1 MACHLLPMEASA
13 VSGAMNHRRKEMRMN
28 EASKKAKARNCLV
41 AGMLTAMSMVACATD
56 NHSAGEVLDDSMI
69 TTKVKAALVAD
80 PVTKA
85 HQISVDTYKGKVKL
99 SGFVDSA
106 EAEQRAIEVARGVK
120 GATDVEDAL
129 EVRQ

>member
-1 MACHLLPMEASA
+1 MKKTSRKSSA
-13 VSGAMNHRRKEMRMN
+13 RH
-28 EASKKAKARNCLV
+28 CLV
-41 AGMLTAMSMVACATD
+41 AGMLMTLSMVAVAEDKHT
-56 NHSAGEVLDDSMI
+56 AGEVIDDTLI

-85 HQISVDTYKGKVKL
+85 YQISVDTYKGKVKL

-106 EAEQRAIEVARGVK
+106 TAEQRAIEVARGIE
-120 GATDVEDAL
+120 GAADVEDAL